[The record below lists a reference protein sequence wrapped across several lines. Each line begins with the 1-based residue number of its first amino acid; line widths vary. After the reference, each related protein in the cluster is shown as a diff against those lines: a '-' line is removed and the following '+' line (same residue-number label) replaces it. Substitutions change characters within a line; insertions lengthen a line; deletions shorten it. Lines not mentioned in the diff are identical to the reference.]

1 MRKFIISFAVM
12 AISASVI
19 LSVNENR
26 KLDSLIAVNAEAL
39 ASGEVT
45 LMGKCEDEMNDCIAI
60 CESCNRQFYA
70 RTILAAHMML
80 QCNVQN
86 AQINIKSLCFK
97 SK

>member
-60 CESCNRQFYA
+60 CESCKRQFYA
-70 RTILAAHMML
+70 KDHTGGSYDVAM
-80 QCNVQN
+80 QCSECAN
-86 AQINIKSLCFK
+86 KH
-97 SK
+97 